1 MKFCKFCGKELDDE
15 ANFCPYCMNKQ
26 TSPKVIE
33 PPKAKKSHKKLIIAL
48 CCVMGV
54 LLVGASVMG
63 VLLMKPK
70 SSPAVSD
77 SMTEQA
83 TKGVD
88 VTSAQTTLPESDTT
102 DYTTYIGTWYSADP
116 KTGKASKDMSNG
128 GDMLVIEG
136 VDKNNVRFKFSHIGE
151 SPYNRKATIGNVLVA
166 LESGVG
172 SFEFTNDGFGN
183 SGVGT
188 IKFEK
193 ERIHIETEI
202 KDSNLNAL
210 WSIAT
215 ACYLY
220 SGKELTFD
228 FAQQNNN
235 MLGVNLDTVRDEFG
249 EETKESTENNVEGN
263 GTIHTFGEL
272 QVETDSTNNITSYR
286 VNYVD
291 NTSSIYEFDGISSNS
306 TYNDIVDIMGEPAT
320 GDEEYAMQGGEI
332 GYGIKG
338 GFIKFVFGDD
348 STVRSIYTFIP
359 TDDP

>member
-26 TSPKVIE
+26 ISPKVIE
-33 PPKAKKSHKKLIIAL
+33 PPKAKKSRKKLIIAL
-48 CCVMGV
+48 CCAMGV
-54 LLVGASVMG
+54 LLIGASVTG

-70 SSPAVSD
+70 SASAVSD
-77 SMTEQA
+77 SAAEQS
-83 TKGVD
+83 TKSVD
-88 VTSAQTTLPESDTT
+88 VTAAQTLTENDTT
-102 DYTTYIGTWYSADP
+102 DYTKYIGTWYSADP
-116 KTGKASKDMSNG
+116 KTGKASKDMTNG
-128 GDMLVIEG
+128 CDMLVIEG

-166 LESGVG
+166 LENGIG
-172 SFEFTNDGFGN
+172 SFEFTNDGYGN

-228 FAQQNNN
+228 FAQQYNN
-235 MLGVNLDTVRDEFG
+235 MLGVNLDTVRDKFG
-249 EETKESTENNVEGN
+249 EETKESSENNVEGN
-263 GTIHTFGEL
+263 GIIHTFGEL
-272 QVETDSTNNITSYR
+272 QVETDSTNNIISYR

-306 TYNDIVDIMGEPAT
+306 TYNDIVDIMGESAI

-338 GFIKFVFGDD
+338 GFIKFIFGDD
-348 STVRSIYTFIP
+348 STVRSIYAFIP